1 MGIWRGTPSPSFELR
16 YSLASRSGQVITV
29 NTSTPVLQNG
39 DAKPKAIDR
48 VALMA

>member
-1 MGIWRGTPSPSFELR
+1 MGSLAGDPIPVFELR